1 MKFVQ
6 IVFNEFLKKFVR
18 NLFKSKLFYYVFF
31 LLVLCVCAEKCFAQS
46 YEYRGVFPAQN
57 VLISYCDNC
66 FLQLPPEYLQ
76 TNLVLSVSTNDKKEL
91 FTAIQKSSLA
101 SGWKLRKSGKN
112 LIATPEDIQQTI
124 PFISCLDNKVKDVP
138 KHLYILSVKSDSI
151 ECLKRDSLRFVLLD
165 SLSRVK
171 DSLSK
176 IKPLD
181 FKKYELRYYSI
192 SKAFADKIGVKWQ
205 DVLATG
211 NLHNALKIY
220 DDWQIIATKNN
231 DTTFNARKMVFSLD
245 SLINVDWGSEEQVI
259 EKSFIQ
265 DGVIT
270 ESYEWRK
277 YGILINVLRVGGR
290 VKLQYTF
297 RDKDNS
303 VSVLSGSAVGVE
315 TDTLH
320 LWGEYSVN
328 REIVSGI
335 PFLSGLP
342 FVGYLFSTHTTQ
354 TDYKKFELFLLPTH
368 TTPTQTQSPQQH
380 TPDNGPP
387 HNADTPAT
395 THTPTTQPPTQTPE
409 SKEKPA
415 I

>member
-1 MKFVQ
+1 MKYVQ
-6 IVFNEFLKKFVR
+6 IVFNEFFKKFVR
-18 NLFKSKLFYYVFF
+18 NLFKSKLFYYVVF
-31 LLVLCVCAEKCFAQS
+31 LLALCVCAEKCFAQS

-57 VLISYCDNC
+57 VLLSYCENC

-76 TNLVLSVSTNDKKEL
+76 TNLVLSVSTDNKNEL

-112 LIATPEDIQQTI
+112 LIATPEDVQQTT

-138 KHLYILSVKSDSI
+138 KHLFSLSVKSDSI
-151 ECLKRDSLRFVLLD
+151 ECAKRDSLRLVLLD
-165 SLSRVK
+165 SLNKVK

-181 FKKYELRYYSI
+181 FKKYELRYYSV
-192 SKAFADKIGVKWQ
+192 SKGFTDKLGVKWQ
-205 DVLATG
+205 DVIFSG
-211 NLHNALKIY
+211 NLHNKLNVY
-220 DDWQIIATKNN
+220 DNWELIATQNN
-231 DTTFNARKMVFSLD
+231 DTTFNSRKMFFSLD
-245 SLINVDWGSEEQVI
+245 SAINIDWGSEEQVI
-259 EKSFIQ
+259 EKSFVQ

-277 YGILINVLRVGGR
+277 YGILVNVQRGNGR
-290 VKLQYTF
+290 VKINYVF

-315 TDTLH
+315 NDTLH

-328 REIVSGI
+328 REIILGL
-335 PFLSGLP
+335 PFLSGVPIL
-342 FVGYLFSTHTTQ
+342 GYLFSTHTTQ

-368 TTPTQTQSPQQH
+368 TTPTQTQSTQQY
-380 TPDNGPP
+380 TPDNGQP

-415 I
+415 P